1 MLISGCDCCVKTN
14 IHTFI
19 FRKHTQTAFLWATG
33 LLGLHC
39 ISAGVS
45 FPFVSPNYFHLS
57 LSLKL
62 SDKGKTRKKKSHPC
76 YQWCS
81 RTHLQKAADLI
92 NRDHICEQ
100 NVNSNMEAF
109 AKGLIKQ
116 FLLVKGRPATQLQS
130 GGKSACRNIKDICTS
145 GDAYIWP
152 NKRVQKKLGK

>member
-1 MLISGCDCCVKTN
+1 MWLLCQNKYSYIYIQKTYTDSISVSNWPPGASLHLSWCV
-14 IHTFI
+14 IPLCLP
-19 FRKHTQTAFLWATG
+19 QL
-33 LLGLHC
+33 
-39 ISAGVS
+39 
-45 FPFVSPNYFHLS
+45 FPSLS
-57 LSLKL
+57 LSLKP
-62 SDKGKTRKKKSHPC
+62 SDKGKTRKRKSHPC

-145 GDAYIWP
+145 GDAYIWR
-152 NKRVQKKLGK
+152 NKHVQKQLGK